1 VYVANAI
8 VTSKDQT
15 TTEMSDKGMETPG
28 SSTKTM
34 INSSDTFIKTESDE
48 LDKSLDEM
56 LSDIMDEQ
64 SPVKSNVISNAT
76 SNVTSKSSKSK
87 TSEEPKPEPV
97 RSPPEISS
105 GGSFEDNTFEDD
117 FDVEVLSSIPSDFN
131 ADDHL
136 FHMNL
141 LRNVIE
147 NMPFLQKK

>member
-1 VYVANAI
+1 VCVANAI
-8 VTSKDQT
+8 VTSNDQT
-15 TTEMSDKGMETPG
+15 TTEMSDKEMETPD
-28 SSTKTM
+28 SSTKTV

-48 LDKSLDEM
+48 FDKSLDEL

-64 SPVKSNVISNAT
+64 SPVKSNVM

-87 TSEEPKPEPV
+87 TSDEPNPEPV

-147 NMPFLQKK
+147 DMPCLQRK